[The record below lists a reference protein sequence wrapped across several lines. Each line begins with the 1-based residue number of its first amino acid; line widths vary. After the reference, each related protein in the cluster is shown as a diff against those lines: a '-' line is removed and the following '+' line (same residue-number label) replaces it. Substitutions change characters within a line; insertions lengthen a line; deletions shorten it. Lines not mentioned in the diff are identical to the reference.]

1 MLEAGGEG
9 DPDRPSASV
18 AGGLKRNLPARQGRT
33 WGSGADVGVRPT
45 CRALQC
51 DFMPPLRRAAV
62 RTADET
68 RAEIETFLKN
78 SRKPALLE
86 PGEELLALTAD
97 NFVLEVRGERLT
109 LQAWDRKRN
118 LSRRVMGIKQS
129 TAARLE
135 MAVERFPRREGQLYL
150 VDLGRR
156 AGAELGSRS
165 GKLVFRERF
174 RLFLRRQFP
183 EWTLAELSAEAN
195 LEFSLSPAFPRAFLR
210 HGQHAWAAIACP
222 PGGDA
227 SAMLAFG
234 LIWLSYLRTRE
245 RRLTVEGLALYT
257 PAGEERSTALRL
269 LCLDPAA
276 ARFELFTYSE
286 EDFIAAV
293 DPRDHGNLD
302 TRLNPCSRPAPNESA
317 AWRAVGELRGVER
330 IPVHDGRT
338 SLRVRGIEFAQL
350 SGGELSFGMAERRP
364 ARQHHLAEIE
374 RLVEELDCA
383 RSPEASDREH
393 PLYRQFP
400 EAWLESQAR
409 AQIETLDASL
419 RREPIY
425 GQVPAFAGGERG
437 ILDLLAVDHSGRLAV
452 IELKASADLQ
462 LPLQALDY
470 WIRVKWHLD
479 RGEFASMGY
488 FPGIE
493 VRAEPPRL
501 LLVSPSLEFH
511 PSSETILC
519 YFAPGIAVERIGLA
533 VEWRKGLRVMF
544 RLTGAE
550 PPH

>member
-1 MLEAGGEG
+1 M
-9 DPDRPSASV
+9 PPIRRASV
-18 AGGLKRNLPARQGRT
+18 R
-33 WGSGADVGVRPT
+33 S
-45 CRALQC
+45 
-51 DFMPPLRRAAV
+51 
-62 RTADET
+62 ADET

-97 NFVLEVRGERLT
+97 NFALDVRGERLT
-109 LQAWDRKRN
+109 LQAWDRTRN
-118 LSRRVMGIKQS
+118 LSRRVTGIKQS

-210 HGQHAWAAIACP
+210 HGQHGWAAIACP

-234 LIWLSYLRTRE
+234 LIWLSYLRARE

-257 PAGEERSTALRL
+257 PAGEERCTALRL
-269 LCLDPAA
+269 LCLNPAA

-293 DPRDHGNLD
+293 DARDHGNLD
-302 TRLNPCSRPAPNESA
+302 TRLNSCSRPAPNQSA
-317 AWRAVGELRGVER
+317 AWRAVAELRGVER

-338 SLRVRGIEFAQL
+338 SLRVRGIEFAEL
-350 SGGELSFGMAERRP
+350 SGGELLFGMKERRP
-364 ARQHHLAEIE
+364 ARQHHIAEIE
-374 RLVEELDCA
+374 RLVEELDGA
-383 RSPEASDREH
+383 RSPEAADREH
-393 PLYRQFP
+393 PLYRQYP

-409 AQIETLDASL
+409 ARIETLDASL
-419 RREPIY
+419 RRDPIY

-479 RGEFASMGY
+479 RGEFTANGY

-493 VRAEPPRL
+493 VRPDPPRL